1 MDIFSETHSLLKAR
15 QKNVSVAIK
24 LKQYSLKGNSRPQK
38 CSLVNTATYLGNN
51 SKLKQALPEKTK

>member
-24 LKQYSLKGNSRPQK
+24 LIKTIFLKRKFQTPKVFFGEYCHIFRK
-38 CSLVNTATYLGNN
+38 
-51 SKLKQALPEKTK
+51 